1 MRPKFLYGLIV
12 VLIVVAAAFS
22 VSAKD
27 DGIADNS
34 KELFGQIQLF
44 ADALTL
50 ISADY
55 VKPVKAKDLVYGAIK
70 GMMRTLDGYS
80 QFLDQECFKEMTEGT
95 KGEFGGI
102 GIEIGIRDGVLTV
115 IAPIENTPAFKAGV
129 QAGDRIVKI
138 DGKITRNLTLDEAV
152 KKMRGEPG
160 TDLTITVIRE
170 SPEEIRDFTITRAV
184 IKLKSIEDARIIEG
198 NIGYIRIL
206 EFQERTAKDLRVHI
220 KALRKDGAKSLI
232 LDLRNN
238 PGGLL
243 TAAIEAADEFLQPG
257 SMIVYTEGR
266 DPEKRTEF
274 KAKKVSE
281 FDDMNLAVLVNK
293 GSASAAEILAGAL
306 KDNKRALVIG
316 VPTFGKGSVQTV
328 MPLKD
333 KSALRLTTAA
343 YYTPSGKNL
352 MDKGVEPNI
361 YVKRIKVTLKSKT
374 ADEERKK
381 QEKEK
386 TKLFEKVKEKK
397 KEEKDKDKVKK
408 EKKKL
413 ERYDNQLQAAVN
425 ALEGV
430 RVFEEYRDS
439 KSGEDLR

>member
-12 VLIVVAAAFS
+12 VLIVVAVVFS

-55 VKPVKAKDLVYGAIK
+55 VKPIKAKDLVYGAIK

-80 QFLDQECFKEMTEGT
+80 QFLDQECFEEMTVGT

-184 IKLKSIEDARIIEG
+184 IKLESIEDVRIIEE

-206 EFQERTAKDLRVHI
+206 EFQERTAKDLRAHV

-243 TAAIEAADEFLQPG
+243 TAAVEAADEFLQPG

-266 DPEKRTEF
+266 DPAERTEF

-328 MPLKD
+328 IPLKD

-361 YVKRIKVTLKSKT
+361 YVKRIKGALKPKT
-374 ADEERKK
+374 ADEKREK

-397 KEEKDKDKVKK
+397 KEEKDKVKK
-408 EKKKL
+408 EKEKP

-430 RVFEEYRDS
+430 RVFEEYRAS
-439 KSGEDLR
+439 KSGEDLS